1 MPITKASIGLCAFVA
16 LIGNAQNRCTCDV
29 TREMS
34 KLVRI
39 RQRHGSVYGSMTVP
53 SRQR

>member
-29 TREMS
+29 TREMH
-34 KLVRI
+34 KLL
-39 RQRHGSVYGSMTVP
+39 TVP
-53 SRQR
+53 STSR